1 MLCIAEFHRMPF
13 SSTEDGASSIAY
25 DERLQGKCATRLR
38 KYWIFVVALTLLG
51 WLLPAVAETVK
62 DMPQPTNYVNDYVG
76 VLNDS
81 TKSDLN
87 ATLQALDKQADAQ
100 IFVAIIHKIEDAASP
115 AEFANELLAK
125 WKPGQ
130 KGKDRGVVLVLAVDD
145 HKYQF
150 EIGYGLEGILPDG
163 KTGDIGRDMVPDL
176 KAVNYNGAL
185 RTAIGEMS
193 DVIAQDAGVT
203 LQTQQPL
210 RRDRHTSDRG
220 SGVPVGLIFFGI
232 ILFILMLSRFGSRG
246 GRGGPY
252 GGAGGGGGFW
262 TGLILGNLLSGGRRG
277 GSGWRDNDSG
287 WGGGGGGWGGG
298 GGGGFSG
305 GGGGSSGGG
314 GAGGSW

>member
-1 MLCIAEFHRMPF
+1 MARRI
-13 SSTEDGASSIAY
+13 
-25 DERLQGKCATRLR
+25 LR
-38 KYWIFVVALTLLG
+38 YWVLVVAVALIG
-51 WLLPAVAETVK
+51 WVFPAVAESVK
-62 DMPQPTNYVNDYVG
+62 DMPQPTNYVNDYAG

-87 ATLQALDKQADAQ
+87 DQLHALDTQAHAQ
-100 IFVAIIHKIEDAASP
+100 MFVAIIHKIEGADSP

-130 KGKDRGVVLVLAVDD
+130 KGSDRGLVLVVAVDD

-176 KAVNYNGAL
+176 KAGNYDGAI
-185 RTAIGEMS
+185 RTAVGEVS
-193 DVIAQDAGVT
+193 DVVAKDAGVT
-203 LQTQQPL
+203 LATAQPVHQYHREQ
-210 RRDRHTSDRG
+210 RRSG
-220 SGVPVGLIFFGI
+220 SPIPGILIFLG
-232 ILFILMLSRFGSRG
+232 ILFFIFLASRG
-246 GRGGPY
+246 GRGG
-252 GGAGGGGGFW
+252 GGRFGGGGGGGFW
-262 TGLILGNLLSGGRRG
+262 TGLLLGNLLGGGRRG
-277 GSGWRDNDSG
+277 GWGGDDSG
-287 WGGGGGGWGGG
+287 WGGGGGGGWGGGG